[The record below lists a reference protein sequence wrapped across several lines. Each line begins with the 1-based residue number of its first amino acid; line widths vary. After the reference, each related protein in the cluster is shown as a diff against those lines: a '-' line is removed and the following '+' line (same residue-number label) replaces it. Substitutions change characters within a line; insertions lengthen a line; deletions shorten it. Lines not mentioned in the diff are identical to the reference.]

1 MKLQSLAHQY
11 KIQASGGYE
20 KTRLVSNP
28 RLKMKFL
35 VLFLYLML
43 SFGFIELAH
52 PNEEQPPSPY
62 IRPIEDERKGG
73 AHVKLMVKSGCILE
87 LKIPYLFGT
96 DVSLQREKDLNILP
110 VSVEVTKVVF
120 HFIPTIPLIQLQDKD
135 LPPPYV
141 PPIEFGRKREAE
153 DLLMVNYAK
162 SLM

>member
-52 PNEEQPPSPY
+52 PNEEQPSPH
-62 IRPIEDERKGG
+62 ILPIE
-73 AHVKLMVKSGCILE
+73 
-87 LKIPYLFGT
+87 T
-96 DVSLQREKDLNILP
+96 
-110 VSVEVTKVVF
+110 
-120 HFIPTIPLIQLQDKD
+120 
-135 LPPPYV
+135 
-141 PPIEFGRKREAE
+141 GRKREANA
-153 DLLMVNYAK
+153 MVMVK
-162 SLM
+162 SGGILE